1 MATKTKPQETNG
13 QTNRIANL
21 DGGALGL
28 VIPAPNVQVAKVKIR
43 GTAPLIVHAWSEK
56 ARRMIE
62 DKQQKK
68 AKGPKEARDPK
79 ADFESALYVAEE
91 GWYGVPACAFKAA
104 LVGAA
109 RQVDGLSMVMAK
121 RTFFVLG
128 DGKSKG
134 GGHELTRIIHNNP
147 PRMRTDMVRLESG
160 VADVRYRPE
169 FDPWSATLTVR
180 FNAGLLSAEQLLN
193 LIALAGSWEGICEW
207 RPSAPN
213 SATGSYGTFEVVSD
227 E

>member
-1 MATKTKPQETNG
+1 MAAATKGTNG
-13 QTNRIANL
+13 VANRLPA
-21 DGGALGL
+21 GEPVGL
-28 VIPAPNVQVAKVKIR
+28 IIPKPDVQVAKVKIV

-56 ARRMIE
+56 ARKMIQ
-62 DKQQKK
+62 DKQAKK

-79 ADFESALYVAEE
+79 ADYEASFYVAEE

-109 RQVDGLSMVMAK
+109 RQVDGMSMVMAK
-121 RTFFVLG
+121 RSFFVLG
-128 DGKSKG
+128 DGPSKD
-134 GGHELTRIIHNNP
+134 GGHDLTRIRHPVP

-169 FDPWSATLTVR
+169 FPQWSAELTIR
-180 FNAGLLSAEQLLN
+180 FNAGIMSAEQLLN
-193 LIALAGSWEGICEW
+193 LVALAGAWEGCCEW

-213 SATGSYGTFEVVSD
+213 SATGSYGTWELAS